1 MPWRRIPHLIEQ
13 AYTQAGHGD
22 YAAAAETMREALAI
36 DTEHAEAYACLA
48 QFLLWDD
55 NEKAAY
61 HAVQRALE
69 LDPDMAFIQ
78 RVAGD
83 IFSVMYDPARA
94 EAAYLQAIAF
104 DPSDADNHNALA
116 AYYWRRDRNRD
127 ALGMTDKARAI
138 EPENLQTAI
147 LRGEILLEMGRT
159 GDAAEEAEF
168 ALRQDP
174 ENYAACLLMAKTALI
189 RNDLAEA
196 RDMAVSALM
205 RNPRDDHAF
214 VLLAKIKS
222 RQNPVFGLWW
232 RLHLLLRPFR
242 TNWGIGL
249 SLAGIAV
256 FAAVTEDPARGGVA
270 VGIMPPAAAAAVAD
284 YRLVAWAI
292 LLSLASVVLLGHFV
306 TEILVRRE
314 IRKVELDGS
323 F

>member
-13 AYTQAGHGD
+13 AYMQADHGD
-22 YAAAAETMREALAI
+22 YAAAAETVRQALAI

-55 NEKAAY
+55 KEMAARI
-61 HAVQRALE
+61 AVERALE

-83 IFSVMYDPARA
+83 VFSVTYDFERA
-94 EAAYLQAIAF
+94 EAAYLQAIEF
-104 DPSDADNHNALA
+104 EPSDADNHNALA
-116 AYYWRRDRNRD
+116 AYYWRSDRSRD
-127 ALGMTDKARAI
+127 ALGMTDEARAI
-138 EPENLQTAI
+138 DPENLQTAI
-147 LRGEILLEMGRT
+147 LRGEILLELGKT
-159 GDAAEEAEF
+159 NDALREAEF

-174 ENYAACLLMAKTALI
+174 ENYAACLLMAKTALV

-205 RNPRDDHAF
+205 RNPRDDDAF

-222 RQNPVFGLWW
+222 RQNPVLGLWW
-232 RLHLLLRPFR
+232 RLHLLLRPLR
-242 TNWGIGL
+242 TTRGIGL
-249 SLAGIAV
+249 SLAGLAI
-256 FAAVTEDPARGGVA
+256 FAAVTEDPGRGGFVMA
-270 VGIMPPAAAAAVAD
+270 FMPPATAATIAD
-284 YRLVAWAI
+284 CRNIAWAVI
-292 LLSLASVVLLGHFV
+292 LSLATLVLAGHFV

-314 IRKVELDGS
+314 LRRIELDTS